1 VLEQSGVVITP
12 GNGFGPSGE
21 GFVRFSLTVNGD
33 RLSEAVRRIER
44 ITL

>member
-1 VLEQSGVVITP
+1 MAVRSTWPRGNLE
-12 GNGFGPSGE
+12 E
-21 GFVRFSLTVNGD
+21 GKGMSTVPISLTVNGD